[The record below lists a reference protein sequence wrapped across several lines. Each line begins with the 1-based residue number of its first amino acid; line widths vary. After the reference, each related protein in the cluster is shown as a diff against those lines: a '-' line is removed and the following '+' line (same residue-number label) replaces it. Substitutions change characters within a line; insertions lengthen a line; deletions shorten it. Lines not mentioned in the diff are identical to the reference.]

1 MDLID
6 NFGILLPTRGVL
18 VYADGGKPRVE
29 LNWQIA
35 ETVERLG
42 YDSVWV
48 GDSITSKPRL
58 EPLTIM
64 SALAART
71 QRVKIGTAVML
82 TALRHPVHL
91 AHALATIDN
100 VSNGRVILGAGA
112 GRGDNQMYVDEHSSV
127 GVPVKERAGR
137 MEEGIRV
144 LRALWSEED
153 VTFEGD
159 YYPLH
164 NVTLEPQ
171 PLQDPLPIWI
181 SSNWVQRGLR
191 RVAEMGDA
199 WITNVPSVELF
210 ERCWDRVQENASSIG
225 RDAQLMTRA
234 LYISVNLNE
243 KDEALAEGDRF
254 MQAYYSRPYEA
265 VSKQLLCVFGPPEK
279 CVEAIRNYR
288 TAGINYFIVR
298 FASPNQ
304 LEQLNKFTKYVL
316 PEVGKN
322 AN

>member
-1 MDLID
+1 MDMID

-18 VYADGGKPRVE
+18 VYAGSGRPRVE

-64 SALAART
+64 AALAART

-100 VSNGRVILGAGA
+100 ISNGRVILGAGA
-112 GRGDNQMYVDEHSSV
+112 GRGDNQMYIDEHSAV
-127 GVPVKERAGR
+127 GIPVAERADR
-137 MEEGIRV
+137 MEEGIRL
-144 LRALWSEED
+144 LRALWTEEQVTSEE
-153 VTFEGD
+153 G
-159 YYPLH
+159 YYPLQ
-164 NVTLEPQ
+164 NVALEPQ
-171 PLQDPLPIWI
+171 PLQQPLPIWV

-191 RVAEMGDA
+191 RVAELGDA
-199 WITNVPSVELF
+199 WITNVPSVDLF
-210 ERCWDRVQENASSIG
+210 NKCWDRVQENSVKID
-225 RDAQLMTRA
+225 RDPESMTRA

-243 KDEALAEGDRF
+243 EDLALEEGDQF
-254 MQAYYSRPYEA
+254 MQAYYSRPYSA
-265 VSKQLLCVFGPPEK
+265 VSQQLLCVFGPPEK
-279 CVEAIRNYR
+279 CIESIQRYREAGA
-288 TAGINYFIVR
+288 TYFIVR

-304 LEQLNKFTKYVL
+304 TEQLARFTRDVL
-316 PEVGKN
+316 PAVQ
-322 AN
+322 

>member
-1 MDLID
+1 MDSID
-6 NFGILLPTRGVL
+6 NFGVLLPTRGVL
-18 VYADGGKPRVE
+18 VYSEGGRPRVE
-29 LNWQIA
+29 LNWQMA

-64 SALAART
+64 SAIAART
-71 QRVKIGTAVML
+71 QRVKIGTAVKL

-91 AHALATIDN
+91 AHSLATIDN

-112 GRGDNQMYVDEHSSV
+112 GRGDNQMYIDEHESV
-127 GVPVKERAGR
+127 GIPVNERADR
-137 MEEGIRV
+137 MEEGIRI

-153 VTFEGD
+153 VTYEGD
-159 YYPLH
+159 YYPLK

-181 SSNWVQRGLR
+181 SSNWVRRGLR

-210 ERCWDRVQENASSIG
+210 ERCWDRVQENAASGG
-225 RDAQLMTRA
+225 RDASTMARA

-243 KDEALAEGDRF
+243 EDEALAEGDRF

-279 CVEAIRNYR
+279 CAEAIRSYR
-288 TAGINYFIVR
+288 EAGVTYFIVR

-304 LEQLNKFTKYVL
+304 QEQLDRFTSQVL
-316 PEVGKN
+316 PHVS
-322 AN
+322 

>member
-1 MDLID
+1 MDMID

-18 VYADGGKPRVE
+18 VYADGGRPRVE

-64 SALAART
+64 AALAART
-71 QRVKIGTAVML
+71 QRVKVGTAVML

-100 VSNGRVILGAGA
+100 ISNGRVILGAGA
-112 GRGDNQMYVDEHSSV
+112 GRGDNQMYIDEHSAV
-127 GVPVKERAGR
+127 GIPVAERADR
-137 MEEGIRV
+137 MEEGIRL
-144 LRALWSEED
+144 LRALWTEEQVTSE
-153 VTFEGD
+153 GG
-159 YYPLH
+159 YYPLQ
-164 NVTLEPQ
+164 NVALEPQ
-171 PLQDPLPIWI
+171 PLQQPLPIWV

-191 RVAEMGDA
+191 RVAELGDA
-199 WITNVPSVELF
+199 WITNVPSVDLF
-210 ERCWDRVQENASSIG
+210 NKCWDRVQENSVKID
-225 RDAQLMTRA
+225 RDPESMTRA

-243 KDEALAEGDRF
+243 EDLALEEGDQF
-254 MQAYYSRPYEA
+254 MQAYYSRPYSA
-265 VSKQLLCVFGPPEK
+265 VSQQLLCVFGPPEK
-279 CVEAIRNYR
+279 CIESIQRYREAGA
-288 TAGINYFIVR
+288 TYFIVR

-304 LEQLNKFTKYVL
+304 TEQLARFTRDVL
-316 PEVGKN
+316 PAVQ
-322 AN
+322 

>member
-1 MDLID
+1 MELFND
-6 NFGILLPTRGVL
+6 FGILLPTRGVL
-18 VYADGGKPRVE
+18 VYADGGRPKVE
-29 LNWQIA
+29 LNWQMA

-91 AHALATIDN
+91 AHALATVDN
-100 VSNGRVILGAGA
+100 VSNGRIILGAGA
-112 GRGDNQMYVDEHSSV
+112 GRGDNQMYVDEHDAV
-127 GVPVKERAGR
+127 GIPVAERADR
-137 MEEGIRV
+137 MEEGIRI

-153 VTFEGD
+153 VSFEGD
-159 YYPLH
+159 FYPLN

-181 SSNWVQRGLR
+181 SSNWVRRGLK

-199 WITNVPSVELF
+199 WITNVPAVELF
-210 ERCWDRVQENASSIG
+210 ERCWDRVQENAQSIG
-225 RDAQLMTRA
+225 RDAGEMTRA
-234 LYISVNLNE
+234 LYISVNLN
-243 KDEALAEGDRF
+243 DEDVALVEGDQF

-265 VSKQLLCVFGPPEK
+265 VSKQLLCVFGPPDQ
-279 CVEAIRNYR
+279 CIQSINTFREAGV
-288 TAGINYFIVR
+288 TYFIVR
-298 FASPNQ
+298 FASPHQMEQ
-304 LEQLNKFTKYVL
+304 LERFTRYVL
-316 PEVGKN
+316 PHVR
-322 AN
+322 